1 MDKKTHKLI
10 KPIVIF
16 ICVIVVLISTIGFL
30 VFGLS
35 TVRNKQASNLDPQVY
50 DRLYHI
56 VVTGTYESSPFLQR
70 VYEGAM
76 GASGRYNAIVEL
88 HLPSSQAEDFSLQEA
103 IHYSSYVNAD
113 GVITLIESPDTSL
126 VQLPRSD
133 ETSIPLVTT
142 GQFAANLNQIS
153 YIGINYWELGKKIG
167 EEADFYLPEEGT
179 IFILNTNSTLGISNT
194 NIFTSLNKT
203 LSEHGNNEA
212 TIRFINSIDGS
223 INLNQKDNLIVCL
236 SEEDTI
242 YAAQAL
248 SELYTKKNYLLL
260 GYGNNETCQLYFDKG
275 LIDDLLTLDPVK
287 IGETAMK
294 ELFEFRNNGYANSY
308 ITADLI
314 ALRSQK

>member
-1 MDKKTHKLI
+1 MEKKTHKLL
-10 KPIVIF
+10 KPVVIF
-16 ICVIVVLISTIGFL
+16 ICVAIVLILTASFL

-35 TVRNKQASNLDPQVY
+35 TIRNKQSSNLNPQIY

-56 VVTGTYESSPFLQR
+56 VVTGTYDSSPFLKK
-70 VYEGAM
+70 VYEGAVNT
-76 GASGRYNAIVEL
+76 SGRYNAIVEL
-88 HLPSSQAEDFSLQEA
+88 HLPSSQAEDFSLQDA
-103 IHYSSYVNAD
+103 INYSAYVNSD
-113 GVITLIESPDTSL
+113 GIITLIESPDTEL

-167 EEADFYLPEEGT
+167 EEADFYLPEQGT
-179 IFILNTNSTLGISNT
+179 VYILNTNSTLGISNT
-194 NIFTSLNKT
+194 NIFPSLNKT
-203 LSEHGNNEA
+203 LSEKGNNGV
-212 TIRFINSIDGS
+212 TVRFISNIDGS
-223 INLNQKDNLIVCL
+223 INLNQQDNLIVCL

-248 SELYTKKNYLLL
+248 SELYSAKQYLLL

-287 IGETAMK
+287 IGEIAMK
-294 ELFEFRNNGYANSY
+294 ELFEFRNNGSANSY
-308 ITADLI
+308 IAADLI
-314 ALRSQK
+314 ATRSKK